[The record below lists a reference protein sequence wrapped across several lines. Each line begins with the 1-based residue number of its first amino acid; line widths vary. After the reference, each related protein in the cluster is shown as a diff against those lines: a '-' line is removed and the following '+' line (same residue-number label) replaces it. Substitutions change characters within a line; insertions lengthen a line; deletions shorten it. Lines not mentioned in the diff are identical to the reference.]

1 MTLCFQPRRGLAPLA
16 AVMLLALATPVYAQS
31 AAVMYERALG
41 RERAARAERDPAV
54 ASLRA
59 IAQSY
64 ESLVRKYPASG
75 YADNSLW
82 QAAGVMELAY
92 ARSGA
97 ADDRARAERY
107 LTWLR
112 REYPRS
118 SLVKDVPSRLAA
130 LTKAAPA
137 VTSGPATPP
146 PATSKPVSSAV
157 PNTSTQTGT
166 PAVIRSVTH
175 SALPR
180 GDRIVIE
187 LSKEVD
193 YLGNRVDGPDRVFF
207 DFSHAIAASSLSE
220 RASKM
225 NAGLVSGLRFGRHAN
240 GTTRVVLE
248 LTGSPRYSSYPLYNP
263 FRVIIDVE
271 SSGPQPP
278 PAADA
283 PAVTG
288 AKPTTTQQAP
298 PPQPSSG
305 NAAAD
310 HERPV
315 RETPKPVPPPIAV
328 NSTAPPV
335 SSPPPSTPP
344 PPSPAP
350 AATTAKGDY
359 SLARQLGLGVSR
371 IVIDPG
377 HGGHDPGARANGLN
391 EADLVLDIAQRV
403 ATLLREQRG
412 VEVVLTRDKNV
423 FIPLEERTAI
433 ANRAGPAD
441 LFVSIH
447 ANASRSTAA
456 SGIETYVLNFAS
468 NPAAEEVAARENSTS
483 GRAMGTLPELIQ
495 AIALNNKL
503 QESRELATMVQ
514 TSLIRSLRTQTN
526 NVRDLGVKQA
536 PFVVLIGAQMPS
548 VLVEVSFL
556 TNRAEAN
563 QLKQPAYRQRIAQ
576 ALHDAIIKYQASLR
590 RITTDQ

>member
-1 MTLCFQPRRGLAPLA
+1 MARFQSRRGLAFLA
-16 AVMLLALATPVYAQS
+16 AVWMLVLAAPAYAQS
-31 AAVMYERALG
+31 ASVMYERAQA
-41 RERAARAERDPAV
+41 RERAARSDRDASA

-64 ESLVRKYPASG
+64 ESLVRKHPASG

-82 QAAGVMELAY
+82 QAAGVMELAF

-97 ADDRARAERY
+97 ADDRLRAERY

-118 SLVKDVPSRLAA
+118 SFVKEVPTRLAA
-130 LTKAAPA
+130 LSAATPSPPAETPAPA
-137 VTSGPATPP
+137 ASRRPVPSVTTAPSG
-146 PATSKPVSSAV
+146 
-157 PNTSTQTGT
+157 
-166 PAVIRSVTH
+166 PAVIRAVTH
-175 SALPR
+175 SSLPR
-180 GDRIVIE
+180 GDRLVIE

-193 YLGNRVDGPDRVFF
+193 YLGNRVEGPDRVFF
-207 DFSHAIAASSLSE
+207 DFSQAIAASSLTE
-220 RASKM
+220 RASKI
-225 NAGLVSGLRFGRHAN
+225 AGGLITGLRFGRHAN

-248 LTGSPRYSSYPLYNP
+248 LAGSPRYSSYALYNP

-271 SSGPQPP
+271 SSGPPP

-283 PAVTG
+283 APEVTANKPPPA
-288 AKPTTTQQAP
+288 TQQTP
-298 PPQPSSG
+298 RSSPG
-305 NAAAD
+305 TSGD
-310 HERPV
+310 RERPA
-315 RETPKPVPPPIAV
+315 RETAKPVPPPIPANATALPV
-328 NSTAPPV
+328 ANTTTIEGPPAPPPAPA
-335 SSPPPSTPP
+335 PPT
-344 PPSPAP
+344 PAP

-412 VEVVLTRDKNV
+412 IDVVLTRDKNV

-433 ANRAGPAD
+433 ANRVGAD

-456 SGIETYVLNFAS
+456 SGVETYVLNFAS
-468 NPAAEEVAARENSTS
+468 NPAAEEVAARENATS
-483 GRAMGTLPELIQ
+483 GRSMGTLPELIQ

-514 TSLIRSLRTQTN
+514 TSLVRSLRTQTTS
-526 NVRDLGVKQA
+526 VRDLGVKQA

-548 VLVEVSFL
+548 VLAEVSFL
-556 TNRAEAN
+556 TNRAEAS

-576 ALHDAIIKYQASLR
+576 ALHDAIMKYQASLR
-590 RITTDQ
+590 RITTN